1 MQYPITCVLGERG
14 SGKTLF
20 MTYLAYHYAKQGKK
34 IVCNYH
40 LFGIPYTYM
49 KVKEIAELKLEI
61 KDSIVFIDEG
71 QEGADSYSFLRK
83 ATQKL
88 TKFAT
93 QIRKLKIVMYYSTQ
107 VFGQIAKRLRDQTN
121 FIIQMSETTQ
131 PGVSQASIF
140 NYRQAYADDLIK
152 KFLFDGREYFKF
164 YDTEEII
171 DESDDDEELEN

>member
-1 MQYPITCVLGERG
+1 MQFPITCVLGERG

-34 IVCNYH
+34 IVANYH

-49 KVKEIAELKLEI
+49 KVREIAEMKLTI

-83 ATQKL
+83 STQKL

-93 QIRKLKIVMYYSTQ
+93 QIRKLKITMYYSTQ

-121 FIIQMSETTQ
+121 YIIQMQEMGIQGISR
-131 PGVSQASIF
+131 ASVF
-140 NYRQAYADDLIK
+140 NYRQGYEDDLIR
-152 KFLFDGREYFKF
+152 KFVFDGREYFKF

-171 DESDDDEELEN
+171 DESDDMDDMDD